1 MAMTEGEEEVELT
14 VGERLRAAREA
25 ANMSIEDLAT
35 STRIPTRHLESLE
48 NSDFARLP
56 APTYSIGFAKSY
68 AGAVGLNRD
77 EIGDQL
83 RAELGGTRLNAH
95 QAEQFEPVDPA
106 RAMPRRLNFA
116 ANAAIIVGVLAANW
130 IKRGAENAP
139 DEVAVEAAAPPSAV
153 APPAAPAPAAQGPV
167 IITANQAAWIQVK
180 DGATLL
186 KEGILEAGQSF
197 EVPPTA
203 AAPVLTTGKAEALK
217 ISVGTAVA
225 PPIGPPA
232 TKVRNVSLLAADLM
246 RGPAQPATVAAAP
259 ASTARPAA
267 TTAPARSAPR
277 PTTKRAAPP
286 PSVPAP
292 ATNTAEPAAPTNTQ

>member
-1 MAMTEGEEEVELT
+1 MAMTEGEEVVELT

-25 ANMSIEDLAT
+25 AKMSIEDLAT

-83 RAELGGTRLNAH
+83 RAELGGTRLSPH

-106 RAMPRRLNFA
+106 RAMPRWLIFA
-116 ANAAIIVGVLAANW
+116 AIVAIALVVLAANW

-139 DEVAVEAAAPPSAV
+139 DEVATEAV
-153 APPAAPAPAAQGPV
+153 APPVAGPPAAPPPAAAQGPV
-167 IITANQAAWIQVK
+167 IITASQSAWIQVK
-180 DGATLL
+180 DGTTLL

-203 AAPVLTTGKAEALK
+203 TAPTLTTGKAEALK
-217 ISVGTAVA
+217 ITVGTAVA
-225 PPIGPPA
+225 PPIGPAA
-232 TKVRNVSLLAADLM
+232 TKVRNVSLLAADLL
-246 RGPAQPATVAAAP
+246 RGPAQPAAAAAKP
-259 ASTARPAA
+259 STSAPPAA
-267 TTAPARSAPR
+267 SPSVRPAPR
-277 PTTKRAAPP
+277 PAPRRAAPP
-286 PSVPAP
+286 PPAP